1 MRIFNWKNAL
11 MFYAV
16 PNVCTF
22 FCSYIWVCSKKKPQN
37 SFNELGSVFVTVT
50 LTAADVFILFQW
62 RIIKMYEYMEK
73 NVYERCCDKLQSLKP
88 WRMFTLLEL

>member
-1 MRIFNWKNAL
+1 M
-11 MFYAV
+11 
-16 PNVCTF
+16 
-22 FCSYIWVCSKKKPQN
+22 
-37 SFNELGSVFVTVT
+37 FVTVT